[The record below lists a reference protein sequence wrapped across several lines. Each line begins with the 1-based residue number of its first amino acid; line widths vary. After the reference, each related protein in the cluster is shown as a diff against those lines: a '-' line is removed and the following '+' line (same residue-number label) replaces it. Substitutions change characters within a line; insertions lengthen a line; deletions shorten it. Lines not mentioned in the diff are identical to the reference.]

1 MVQAVAEA
9 RVQRADT
16 LPGHRGLFKSR
27 EAELAS
33 QVSSVRRQL
42 SFTAVRE
49 QARLLLDRLQLLGD
63 GAKEAASRRDWAL
76 RQRRE
81 EEMERQAQLVCE
93 QQGRLI
99 RRSGMPMLG

>member
-1 MVQAVAEA
+1 MVQSVAEA

-16 LPGHRGLFKSR
+16 LPGHRGLYKSR

-33 QVSSVRRQL
+33 HVSSVRRQL

-63 GAKEAASRRDWAL
+63 GAREAASRRDWAL

-81 EEMERQAQLVCE
+81 EEMERQAQQVCML
-93 QQGRLI
+93 QGRLI
-99 RRSGMPMLG
+99 RRSGLPKLD

>member
-1 MVQAVAEA
+1 MRKWTEN
-9 RVQRADT
+9 
-16 LPGHRGLFKSR
+16 
-27 EAELAS
+27 EEM
-33 QVSSVRRQL
+33 
-42 SFTAVRE
+42 
-49 QARLLLDRLQLLGD
+49 DRLQLLGD

-93 QQGRLI
+93 QQGHLI